1 MKKLF
6 FYEIKVRVSG
16 YYYSLLKKEK
26 YIKATTFLSGSL
38 VCEEAL
44 KESSLVEIVEKY
56 KENLNQKIKIR
67 KHVNIEDESD
77 PLFASKHFEKI
88 SDITMINYDIKE
100 ATVEQA
106 IETLT
111 VSDFVDVYGNVLKI
125 ER

>member
-77 PLFASKHFEKI
+77 PMFTSKHFEKI
-88 SDITMINYDIKE
+88 SDITMINYNIKE

>member
-67 KHVNIEDESD
+67 KHVNIEDEGD
-77 PLFASKHFEKI
+77 PMFTSKHFEKI
-88 SDITMINYDIKE
+88 SDITMINYNIKE

>member
-77 PLFASKHFEKI
+77 PLFASKNFEKI

-106 IETLT
+106 IKTLT

>member
-67 KHVNIEDESD
+67 KHVNIEDECD
-77 PLFASKHFEKI
+77 PMFTSKHFEKI
-88 SDITMINYDIKE
+88 SDIAMINYNIKE
-100 ATVEQA
+100 ATVEEA

>member
-67 KHVNIEDESD
+67 KHINIQDESD
-77 PLFASKHFEKI
+77 PLFTSKCFEKI

-106 IETLT
+106 IKTLT

>member
-77 PLFASKHFEKI
+77 PLFASKCFEKI
-88 SDITMINYDIKE
+88 SDITMINYNIKE

-106 IETLT
+106 IKTLT